1 MASSKRFAETS
12 TEQIPKKAKLEMFDQ
27 DISVAH
33 LPDLVREK
41 ILKYT
46 VSFFY
51 PSVLIFST
59 PVVDLRL
66 LFLHQ
71 QIEEKIKARKR
82 LGWQKIDELIEWLNP
97 DTQVG
102 GKRDSLARY
111 DQIRTGYL
119 MMDVELVGAINIW
132 SD

>member
-1 MASSKRFAETS
+1 MT
-12 TEQIPKKAKLEMFDQ
+12 
-27 DISVAH
+27 
-33 LPDLVREK
+33 
-41 ILKYT
+41 
-46 VSFFY
+46 
-51 PSVLIFST
+51 FST

-119 MMDVELVGAINIW
+119 MMACRACRRNKHLVGLKDVLTKPFAFGWLMPDEIKSILFATDN
-132 SD
+132 